1 MKRRQA
7 GFTLI
12 EVLVV
17 LTILATLA
25 GMVVVIIGP
34 SERKRIQLECTNN
47 VSGLVRMIEAGSG
60 SRYPDAAGP
69 DFVLYLVRKGE
80 IAGPDNLKVLFCPGD
95 HEESFD
101 LAGGEAAY
109 ADLVLGTGD
118 HDHLTS
124 YAGRDQADRMCRASR
139 GSPRAQVLIADDSED
154 HHFNLGI
161 VVGLTGGSA
170 RFRDRMDDY
179 ELAKT
184 QPLEVGP
191 ASVVDELKCLK
202 AE

>member
-17 LTILATLA
+17 LTIIATLA

-34 SERKRIQLECTNN
+34 SQRKSIQFECINN
-47 VSGLVRMIEAGSG
+47 VSGIVRMIEAGAG
-60 SRYPDAAGP
+60 SRYPDAAGA
-69 DFVLYLVRKGE
+69 DFVLYIVQKGE

-95 HEESFD
+95 HQESLA

-109 ADLVLGTGD
+109 ADLGPGTGD
-118 HDHLTS
+118 HGHLTS
-124 YAGRDQADRMCRASR
+124 YAGRNQGDRMCRASR

-170 RFRDRMDDY
+170 RFRDKVDDY
-179 ELAKT
+179 QMDLT
-184 QPLEVGP
+184 RPLEVGP
-191 ASVVDELKCLK
+191 ASAVDELKCLQ